1 VALSGPVLDAQ
12 PTINVAYWAWLRGL
26 QGWENAGLRL
36 GGASLFIHTRRLT
49 TPKIVEILSPRWRNR
64 SHSKLTGGG
73 VGGFVRNTRWG
84 LSRGTAQ
91 SSGIFTSA
99 LNFHPNQ
106 PISSLGPSPPWLC
119 PFIAIDVAETHS
131 SLIHRLLFVFS
142 VLHPCLF
149 GGREINV
156 GEHRFSYPPL
166 CDFLW
171 ILFFDLNRLLSLKSK
186 LGVLV

>member
-1 VALSGPVLDAQ
+1 MALSGPILDTQ

-36 GGASLFIHTRRLT
+36 VGASLFIHTRRLT
-49 TPKIVEILSPRWRNR
+49 TPKTVEILSPRWRNR

-73 VGGFVRNTRWG
+73 VGGFVRNTRRR

-99 LNFHPNQ
+99 LNFHPNK

-119 PFIAIDVAETHS
+119 AFTAIDAAETHS
-131 SLIHRLLFVFS
+131 SLIHLLLFLCS
-142 VLHPCLF
+142 VPCPCLR
-149 GGREINV
+149 GGHEINV
-156 GEHRFSYPPL
+156 GGHCFSYPPL
-166 CDFLW
+166 SDFCGFYFLT
-171 ILFFDLNRLLSLKSK
+171 
-186 LGVLV
+186 